1 MDITKYLKNKDI
13 QVSADDFDIERLEKD
28 IRKGYVSSDEV
39 DKVKKT
45 ALDES
50 KKSYSELEDK
60 YTKLQNSYNDIEARN
75 TQFASNEKNLKLQIE
90 MVEQGFK
97 KEQFEE
103 IGALRNSL
111 FKDEQDDSK
120 AIGMIKE
127 KYKNTY
133 FPETTVDVPQESSFE
148 TSSKPKEEIKVNRNT
163 RLSNLIIK

>member
-13 QVSADDFDIERLEKD
+13 QVSADDFDIEKLEKD

-39 DKVKKT
+39 DKARKT

-75 TQFASNEKNLKLQIE
+75 TQFASNEKNLKLQVE
-90 MVEQGFK
+90 MVSQGFK

-103 IGALRNSL
+103 ITALRNSL

-120 AIGMIKE
+120 AISSIKE

-133 FPETTVDVPQESSFE
+133 FPETTIDVPQESSFE
-148 TSSKPKEEIKVNRNT
+148 TSSKPKEEVKVNRNT

>member
-1 MDITKYLKNKDI
+1 
-13 QVSADDFDIERLEKD
+13 
-28 IRKGYVSSDEV
+28 
-39 DKVKKT
+39 
-45 ALDES
+45 
-50 KKSYSELEDK
+50 
-60 YTKLQNSYNDIEARN
+60 
-75 TQFASNEKNLKLQIE
+75 

-120 AIGMIKE
+120 AISMIKE

-133 FPETTVDVPQESSFE
+133 FPETTVDVPQESGFE

-163 RLSNLIIK
+163 SISNLIIK

>member
-13 QVSADDFDIERLEKD
+13 QVSADDFDIEKLEKD

-39 DKVKKT
+39 DKARKT

-60 YTKLQNSYNDIEARN
+60 FTKLQNSYNDIEARN
-75 TQFASNEKNLKLQIE
+75 TEFASNEKNLKLQVE
-90 MVEQGFK
+90 MVSQGFK
-97 KEQFEE
+97 KDQFEE
-103 IGALRNSL
+103 ITALRNSL
-111 FKDEQDDSK
+111 FKEEQDDSK
-120 AIGMIKE
+120 AISSIKE

-133 FPETTVDVPQESSFE
+133 FPETTIDVPQESSFE
-148 TSSKPKEEIKVNRNT
+148 TSSKPKEEVKVNRNT